1 MRAVTATEKYR
12 SVNEG
17 SLSKKEFVRQMRQ
30 QYPMYIS
37 QFNGFNDT
45 VQILKNKAMLFE
57 ASKPAFAE
65 AKVYDDR
72 PALTYSLDALDR
84 GIRIELGVLKLDP
97 ASASISREALD
108 TATSKAKTNL
118 EKDCNHYLNLMSGE
132 SNKVD
137 KHDRDVEV
145 KRGDKATD
153 VFNGLKKATL
163 KEAASEKYE
172 PHFMYKDGK
181 KVKANTEKDHL
192 DLKSKGYDHGPD
204 EMVTPMSEDAKKQL
218 LGRVIGFLN
227 SKYKGTITN
236 SIIEDFLNMHY
247 QDLKDGADLETEFD
261 NYIDANTTGPSD
273 FSDVK
278 EMDSPRHADGTPKSN
293 DEMTDD
299 ERENYYNDLDDVSE
313 KQGKDHDGDGDIDG
327 DDYMAAKDAAIKK
340 AMGKDEGYAM
350 KRMQRAHQQASQAG
364 EKSAYDKKD
373 KEKED
378 KDKQIKEAIKSIIR
392 KTLNEDNLNEAA
404 TVKLA
409 DWAESYESFPGV
421 KPVVNELENIVT
433 EIESFYDRMSDKIG
447 KVFEKTGAFENEEGL
462 KIGGFIAP
470 SLEAAFGRDLSKVI
484 KKVSFYG
491 KINLPKVRTI
501 TQADVDSNT
510 TGETPLGETENTSM
524 RPKSTLYTPNF

>member
-12 SVNEG
+12 AVNEG

-37 QFNGFNDT
+37 QFNGYNDT

-163 KEAASEKYE
+163 KEDAAEKYE
-172 PHFMYKDGK
+172 PHFMYKDGEK
-181 KVKANTEKDHL
+181 IKANTEKDHL

-204 EMVTPMSEDAKKQL
+204 EISEDASKK
-218 LGRVIGFLN
+218 
-227 SKYKGTITN
+227 
-236 SIIEDFLNMHY
+236 
-247 QDLKDGADLETEFD
+247 
-261 NYIDANTTGPSD
+261 
-273 FSDVK
+273 
-278 EMDSPRHADGTPKSN
+278 KS
-293 DEMTDD
+293 
-299 ERENYYNDLDDVSE
+299 
-313 KQGKDHDGDGDIDG
+313 
-327 DDYMAAKDAAIKK
+327 
-340 AMGKDEGYAM
+340 
-350 KRMQRAHQQASQAG
+350 
-364 EKSAYDKKD
+364 
-373 KEKED
+373 
-378 KDKQIKEAIKSIIR
+378 
-392 KTLNEDNLNEAA
+392 
-404 TVKLA
+404 
-409 DWAESYESFPGV
+409 
-421 KPVVNELENIVT
+421 
-433 EIESFYDRMSDKIG
+433 
-447 KVFEKTGAFENEEGL
+447 
-462 KIGGFIAP
+462 
-470 SLEAAFGRDLSKVI
+470 
-484 KKVSFYG
+484 
-491 KINLPKVRTI
+491 
-501 TQADVDSNT
+501 
-510 TGETPLGETENTSM
+510 
-524 RPKSTLYTPNF
+524 